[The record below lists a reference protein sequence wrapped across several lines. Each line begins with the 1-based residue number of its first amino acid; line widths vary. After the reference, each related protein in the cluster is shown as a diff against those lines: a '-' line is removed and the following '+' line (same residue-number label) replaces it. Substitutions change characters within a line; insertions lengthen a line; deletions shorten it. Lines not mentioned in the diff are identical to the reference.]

1 MSVFARLAQTQVKH
15 ESLQLEL
22 GVKAGTKWAEQ
33 SATAHQL
40 RRLVKLQARLSSG
53 YESPDWDDF
62 FEEEAIIQFA
72 NGLDG
77 GRRGWL
83 AKVIEPDS
91 EVDVFWGD
99 ALGDDWWSLTSEP
112 MFLKGFCVG
121 SLSVWIDWQE
131 RP

>member
-1 MSVFARLAQTQVKH
+1 MSCFARLAQTQAKH

-22 GVKAGTKWAEQ
+22 GVKAGTEWAEQ
-33 SATAHQL
+33 TATALQL
-40 RRLVKLQARLSSG
+40 RRLVKVHARLSSG

-62 FEEEAIIQFA
+62 FGNEACILFA
-72 NGLDG
+72 SGRDG

-83 AKVIEPDS
+83 AKIIEPDFD
-91 EVDVFWGD
+91 VDVFWGD
-99 ALGDDWWSLTSEP
+99 ALGDDWWSLTEES

-121 SLSVWIDWQE
+121 SLSVWVDWQE